1 MEGEA
6 WGRIP
11 GFPGPPG
18 VPETPGGDGR
28 SWRKT
33 GGRLRCFPS
42 NVLIS
47 SAGQQRRVTRGVVSR
62 MRPSTSRPARP
73 PVTRTPPPQ
82 LGGTGLP
89 VGLSPR
95 VAGSPC
101 PPPSLSTEPPSCLGI
116 PQIPLSHLLTRF
128 LPLGTSLLRK
138 LGSSLSRGGDSGG
151 PPVPPLLQRPLL
163 HPMPHLPPT
172 GSLCFAFQLLGW
184 PQRVGQPTLFN
195 PSWDDSRAPGCSQ
208 LPAPCPSPDRELF
221 LPSGTEFVP
230 QLHPGNQRPSPEP
243 PRWAQADPD
252 RTNHPTVLLVLAT
265 GSGGDQGSPTG
276 ESLSAG
282 TGFIPAGAE
291 RLGSC
296 AFVNPRYPF
305 CPDAHLRGTGW
316 EGNGGG
322 EGRGRKSAFLNSGFS
337 PLCIPTAPGY
347 ISQ

>member
-18 VPETPGGDGR
+18 LPETSGGDGR

-163 HPMPHLPPT
+163 HPMPQPPPLAPCVLLSSSWDGPREWGNPPCST
-172 GSLCFAFQLLGW
+172 PLGMTQGHPDAPSSQLLAHPPIGNYSCHQAQSLFPSSILVTSALPLSLQGGHRQTLTGPITPPSSWSW
-184 PQRVGQPTLFN
+184 PLGQGVT
-195 PSWDDSRAPGCSQ
+195 RGAP
-208 LPAPCPSPDRELF
+208 
-221 LPSGTEFVP
+221 
-230 QLHPGNQRPSPEP
+230 
-243 PRWAQADPD
+243 
-252 RTNHPTVLLVLAT
+252 
-265 GSGGDQGSPTG
+265 QGSHFQQELASFPL
-276 ESLSAG
+276 E
-282 TGFIPAGAE
+282 
-291 RLGSC
+291 
-296 AFVNPRYPF
+296 
-305 CPDAHLRGTGW
+305 LRGW
-316 EGNGGG
+316 E
-322 EGRGRKSAFLNSGFS
+322 AVHL
-337 PLCIPTAPGY
+337 
-347 ISQ
+347 